1 VLAFNP
7 RRGVSVGI
15 ELPCGQCIGCR
26 LERARE
32 WAVRILH
39 ETKLHRERSWF
50 VTLTYDDEHLPHS
63 LRKRH
68 FQDFMR
74 RVRYELGRCRFYH
87 CGEYGEQTLRPHYH
101 AILFGLCLPDVR
113 CVRQTD
119 GGNYYDSPSL
129 TRLWGKGFVSLGD
142 VTFDSAAYVAGY
154 VTKKVTGP
162 GAKAHY
168 MSLNPQTGELLQRAP
183 EYSTMSR
190 RPGIGAGYVERYSQE
205 LLDNDNIIQNTHE
218 AKMPR
223 YYEKRLALLNPDRL
237 EANKK
242 ARVERAHASA
252 EIQHNNTTPRLRV
265 REAVAK
271 AKRNLKRKTL

>member
-1 VLAFNP
+1 M
-7 RRGVSVGI
+7 
-15 ELPCGQCIGCR
+15 
-26 LERARE
+26 
-32 WAVRILH
+32 
-39 ETKLHRERSWF
+39 
-50 VTLTYDDEHLPHS
+50 TLTYDDEHVPHS

-74 RVRYELGRCRFYH
+74 RVRYELGPCRFYH

-101 AILFGLCLPDVR
+101 AILFGLSLPDVR
-113 CVRQTD
+113 CVRQAES
-119 GGNYYDSPSL
+119 GNYYESPSL
-129 TRLWGKGFVSLGD
+129 CGLWGKGFVQLGD

-154 VTKKVTGP
+154 VTKKVTGKN
-162 GAKAHY
+162 AKAHY
-168 MSLNPQTGELLQRAP
+168 MSLDPQTGELLQRVP

-205 LLDNDNIIQNTHE
+205 LLDNDNIIQNSHE

-223 YYEKRLALLNPDRL
+223 YYEKRLAVINPSAL

-242 ARVERAHASA
+242 ARIERAHASA
-252 EIQHNNTTPRLRV
+252 EIQYNNTTPRLRV
-265 REAVAK
+265 REAVAT